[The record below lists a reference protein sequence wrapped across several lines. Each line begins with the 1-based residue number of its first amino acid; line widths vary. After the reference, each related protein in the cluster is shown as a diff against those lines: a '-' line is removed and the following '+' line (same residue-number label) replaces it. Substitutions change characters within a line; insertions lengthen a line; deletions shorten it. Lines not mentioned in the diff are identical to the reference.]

1 MKQLEEYIKE
11 MGKDVELDEFNMKD
25 IQMKLPAL
33 KHKWVGRLIRHR
45 GEISKLQQS
54 RDNMIKQISQEMIDT
69 ATYQVT
75 LPTAQKA
82 AEKHSSI
89 KNIDES
95 IKENKLIVDFL
106 EKGEKIFSSMS
117 FDIKNIIEMMKLE
130 TM

>member
-11 MGKDVELDEFNMKD
+11 MGRDVELDEFNMKD